1 MGVHHGLALE
11 EAVDVMYFQCQPIEP
26 LLLLHVAHF
35 RLCLSHLERNQS
47 FLDTLLGLPDATLH
61 PIAMAFNLVTQS
73 RLHLLELIENEL
85 QVWVSGI
92 LQLGLMEVVVGIRLH
107 GSKNLIPDY

>member
-1 MGVHHGLALE
+1 
-11 EAVDVMYFQCQPIEP
+11 
-26 LLLLHVAHF
+26 
-35 RLCLSHLERNQS
+35 
-47 FLDTLLGLPDATLH
+47 
-61 PIAMAFNLVTQS
+61 MAFNLVTQS
-73 RLHLLELIENEL
+73 LLHLLELIENEL